1 MLRVP
6 LSLAVLLSALLATTT
21 AAAAAETWEPA
32 DKQAFGTAHDLRSKV
47 WFTLGSTGMDEA
59 YWPRIDRPA
68 VRSLDLKV
76 GGEPE
81 SAIATGQ
88 VTPSIR
94 AASPRSRSSPRATVR
109 GGSRRPTSPIPRAT
123 SC

>member
-76 GGEPE
+76 GGKPRVGHRDG
-81 SAIATGQ
+81 AGHAVGPAQ
-88 VTPSIR
+88 PHPAAGRHR
-94 AASPRSRSSPRATVR
+94 A
-109 GGSRRPTSPIPRAT
+109 
-123 SC
+123 